1 MSISLTQALRPICCL
16 FILFC
21 PAVGKR
27 FLPTIIPLTCGKSFT
42 TREKIDWDGVVLVQS
57 EGSDSPYSRERLL
70 LSLVRASQNLELGPG
85 TISDLCDATEHQL
98 QKNNF
103 FNARKRNSELITAT
117 TMQVLQRFDTN
128 LALQYINCVYR
139 SKPPI
144 ELLKQLTDI

>member
-1 MSISLTQALRPICCL
+1 MICPFCTSKTRIYNSRSTQQATQTWRRHRCISC
-16 FILFC
+16 
-21 PAVGKR
+21 K
-27 FLPTIIPLTCGKSFT
+27 KSFT

-70 LSLVRASQNLELGPG
+70 LSLVRASQNLELSPG
-85 TISDLCDATEHQL
+85 TLSDLCDAIEHQL
-98 QKNNF
+98 QINNF
-103 FNARKRNSELITAT
+103 FNAHTQDSKLITAN

-144 ELLKQLTDI
+144 ELLKQLTNS